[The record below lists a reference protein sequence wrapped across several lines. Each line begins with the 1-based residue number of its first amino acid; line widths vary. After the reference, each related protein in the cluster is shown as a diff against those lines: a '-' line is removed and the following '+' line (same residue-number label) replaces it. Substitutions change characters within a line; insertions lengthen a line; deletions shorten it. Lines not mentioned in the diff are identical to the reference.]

1 MASPRHMASLS
12 DSLLPLWVAAPY
24 CCLWKV
30 SRYEW
35 HSLSCSPIQVPT
47 NSVEQCCHLMAP
59 SFPCSALKSST
70 HHIPTANFQQNS
82 HFHHLLFP
90 SLPLRSVSIHKTQC
104 QSSDCSSD
112 NRNVLPVLVLT
123 WLPSDPPHP
132 PTMSGWS
139 FCYSNLMSP
148 RPCLKHIDGSF
159 LIAKWVPTP
168 YQGTQDALITHLS
181 THRSLHS
188 LFHILLA
195 CTKLFPSFVPLQIPE
210 MLFSP
215 LIIWWCPFIS
225 PFQLNHICSTKAS

>member
-1 MASPRHMASLS
+1 MLPPHGPIF
-12 DSLLPLWVAAPY
+12 SLLGPEILNSPHPHCQFSAELPL
-24 CCLWKV
+24 
-30 SRYEW
+30 
-35 HSLSCSPIQVPT
+35 SPPT
-47 NSVEQCCHLMAP
+47 ISK
-59 SFPCSALKSST
+59 SALAFRVHSQD
-70 HHIPTANFQQNS
+70 PMPVFR
-82 HFHHLLFP
+82 LL
-90 SLPLRSVSIHKTQC
+90 IW
-104 QSSDCSSD
+104 QSQCSSD
-112 NRNVLPVLVLT
+112 LPVLVLT

-181 THRSLHS
+181 TYISLHS
-188 LFHILLA
+188 LFHVLLA
-195 CTKLFPSFVPLQIPE
+195 CTKLFPSFVPLQTPE
-210 MLFSP
+210 MLFSL